1 MSTNVDAEA
10 TEQTY
15 VTLVSSDG
23 FEYVV
28 LRDATLIS
36 PVIKSMLNPR
46 SAFLEA
52 TTGRCVFE
60 EIRYVGHFLGTQ
72 ATWRCIQLV
81 TLQSGLCDDTS
92 FFRT

>member
-1 MSTNVDAEA
+1 MSTELEVAD
-10 TEQTY
+10 QSY

-36 PVIKSMLNPR
+36 PVIKGMLNPR

-52 TTGRCVFE
+52 TTGRCVFQD
-60 EIRYVGHFLGTQ
+60 IRYVVHDG
-72 ATWRCIQLV
+72 AVRR
-81 TLQSGLCDDTS
+81 SLCPFPT
-92 FFRT
+92 